1 MKQTPYQRQYYK
13 DNKELILK
21 KERDARASK
30 RKPKEEVFILIRE
43 EPKQQ
48 RISHID
54 DIERYARNRGQRYAD
69 IQKAETLRM
78 IPKIEVII

>member
-1 MKQTPYQRQYYK
+1 MRQTPYQKQYYK

-21 KERDARASK
+21 KQRDARESE
-30 RKPKEEVFILIRE
+30 RKPKEEIFILIRE

-54 DIERYARNRGQRYAD
+54 DIERYARNKGQRYAD
-69 IQKAETLRM
+69 IQKAETVRLYGRVE
-78 IPKIEVII
+78 I

>member
-1 MKQTPYQRQYYK
+1 MKQTPYQKQYYK